1 MASSRCPR
9 PPSGWTT
16 FEKDTKEEAPES
28 LQESLRY
35 LYRSIAAT
43 IDNGNTHE
51 DLTLMASIIHDF
63 QMNTAVNTGNINE
76 AYETEVRNVM
86 AGIEQELARIDEGDT
101 PLFTEAAETQEEAP
115 ANNPSFNAKEAYDII
130 LQQKEAL
137 GNLIDQLID
146 TLRKKDKDLS
156 TDSYEAIN
164 GLFNRI
170 ATIGM
175 NLDTFNQQEAESLE
189 ETIQAHME
197 TVERLLR
204 ELDQAHDTEEAYDN
218 SSEEEVLNEP
228 LNTTD
233 QNTETLSEDERAYR
247 NGLNNLLERIDH
259 LTNTLLPMLPY
270 IDMEVQGLD
279 KWDIYGLQGNIEMQ
293 LQCIGYDITNLLNG
307 KEINKQLWYNTKESL
322 LNELIRNVN
331 MQEGRIMDRLSYDPP
346 QTLQLRENTN
356 FSACTLTTTAAAIA
370 AAIATMTYY
379 TM

>member
-1 MASSRCPR
+1 MRLKSETS
-9 PPSGWTT
+9 W
-16 FEKDTKEEAPES
+16 
-28 LQESLRY
+28 QES
-35 LYRSIAAT
+35 SK
-43 IDNGNTHE
+43 NSP
-51 DLTLMASIIHDF
+51 ASTKAIPPF
-63 QMNTAVNTGNINE
+63 F
-76 AYETEVRNVM
+76 
-86 AGIEQELARIDEGDT
+86 
-101 PLFTEAAETQEEAP
+101 FTEAAETQEEAP

-146 TLRKKDKDLS
+146 TLHKKGKDLS
-156 TDSYEAIN
+156 TDSYGTIN
-164 GLFNRI
+164 RLFNRI

-197 TVERLLR
+197 TVERLLS
-204 ELDQAHDTEEAYDN
+204 ELNQAHDTEEAYDN

-233 QNTETLSEDERAYR
+233 QNTEALSKDERAYR

-259 LTNTLLPMLPY
+259 LTNELLPMLPY

-279 KWDIYGLQGNIEMQ
+279 KWDIYRLQGNIEMQ
-293 LQCIGYDITNLLNG
+293 LRCIGYDITNLLNG

-322 LNELIRNVN
+322 LNELIRNVD
-331 MQEGRIMDRLSYDPP
+331 MQESRVLSRLSYEPP
-346 QTLQLRENTN
+346 QTLELRENTN

-370 AAIATMTYY
+370 TMTYY